1 MSEPTIL
8 TEPVAIAMIGLAGA
22 VIGSVATVAGNIA
35 MHFIK
40 ECTVA
45 KKDKP
50 AKDMLTELLNHKNH
64 TWRNLETLA
73 HVIGANEEKTKQLL
87 LEVGARASEDGKSL
101 WALKSKAPLNSG
113 SK

>member
-1 MSEPTIL
+1 MSESTIL
-8 TEPVAIAMIGLAGA
+8 TEPVTIALIGLAGA

-40 ECTVA
+40 ECSTA

-50 AKDMLTELLNHKNH
+50 AKELLTEMLNHKEH

-73 HVIGANEEKTKQLL
+73 HVIGASEEKTKQLL
-87 LEVGARASEDGKSL
+87 LEVGARASEDGKAL
-101 WALKSKAPLNSG
+101 WALKSKVPLNSG
-113 SK
+113 GK